1 MTTSSSCNGYGWC
14 IFVKIHLTTLQQ
26 QFENLRPAR
35 TGCQRQGW
43 QCNCKV
49 HGTHASCIAILKEMG
64 KSMVHKKSLLEIF
77 WSDYIARFIQTKQP
91 TNPKLGKRVLHTLAD
106 YNLKLLRMQIPH
118 IYIFSYYIGYSL
130 YLYIHI
136 YIYTLLPPD
145 FRTSSDCSHL
155 LITFVDWFLQWHASR
170 DPKMWSYPAPNQLPS
185 THHPD
190 SM

>member
-136 YIYTLLPPD
+136 YIH
-145 FRTSSDCSHL
+145 FFHQTSELHQTVH
-155 LITFVDWFLQWHASR
+155 IF
-170 DPKMWSYPAPNQLPS
+170 
-185 THHPD
+185 
-190 SM
+190 